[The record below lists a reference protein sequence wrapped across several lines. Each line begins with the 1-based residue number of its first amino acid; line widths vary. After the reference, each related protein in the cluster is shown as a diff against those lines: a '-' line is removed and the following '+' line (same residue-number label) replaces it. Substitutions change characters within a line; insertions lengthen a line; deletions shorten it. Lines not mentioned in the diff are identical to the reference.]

1 MCARS
6 TLETHFNCL
15 VSALH
20 RRTTLFSTLFAESYL
35 NSNALGISCIG
46 KLSRVSGLVLKRCVR
61 WTSITNSVSE
71 LCEKYVFWYILQAW
85 TNARVRWDVT
95 EFHWI
100 SCGFRL
106 YQGKCTCTQSVQWT
120 QEDLLASGFTK
131 PTYFSEIISLSE
143 PLEHHILANHC
154 VCASSTLTWITIQ
167 LAKTV
172 DAAPFESR
180 SAKLCVNAGLKYR
193 SLASWKS

>member
-61 WTSITNSVSE
+61 WTSITDSVSE
-71 LCEKYVFWYILQAW
+71 LCEKYIFSLLHLVQLTSLNERYAS
-85 TNARVRWDVT
+85 VRRDVT
-95 EFHWI
+95 EF
-100 SCGFRL
+100 
-106 YQGKCTCTQSVQWT
+106 
-120 QEDLLASGFTK
+120 
-131 PTYFSEIISLSE
+131 
-143 PLEHHILANHC
+143 
-154 VCASSTLTWITIQ
+154 
-167 LAKTV
+167 
-172 DAAPFESR
+172 
-180 SAKLCVNAGLKYR
+180 
-193 SLASWKS
+193 